1 MFISRMVEFWK
12 GAGSASFM
20 KRIGYI
26 GIIVSYIILA
36 CTAIF
41 CIFVSPLNI
50 GIVPKILIVL
60 GLGLLFFSLLLIE
73 KNTTKEDLVVTE
85 NRKLDLWLKAIAYL
99 PVIVI
104 LGIPLIIIS
113 SVVTLIVHVRNN
125 FKKQTKPLKMAGFKR
140 ETRKQGK
147 NRRYLFIKGN
157 CVVKIIPNESYEISV
172 DGGTSFINIVDTDM
186 GTYEERQH
194 LAYLLKAYKTCD
206 YRDKDIYEPTA
217 AVVALI
223 VKYT

>member
-1 MFISRMVEFWK
+1 MFEIWFWK
-12 GAGSASFM
+12 GAVLASFM

-36 CTAIF
+36 CTAVF
-41 CIFVSPLNI
+41 CILVSTTDRW
-50 GIVPKILIVL
+50 IVPGILIVL

-73 KNTTKEDLVVTE
+73 TNTTKEDLVVTE

-113 SVVTLIVHVRNN
+113 SVVTLIDYVQNN
-125 FKKQTKPLKMAGFKR
+125 FKKQTKPLKTAGFKI
-140 ETRKQGK
+140 EPRKQGK
-147 NRRYLFIKGN
+147 NRLYLFIKDD
-157 CVVKIIPNESYEISV
+157 CVVKITPNESYEISV

-186 GTYEERQH
+186 GTYEERQN
-194 LAYLLKAYKTCD
+194 LADRLQAYKTCD
-206 YRDKDIYEPTA
+206 YRDQDLYEPTA
-217 AVVALI
+217 AFVAFI